1 MGYNSYYQYYGYSSP
16 YSSDVATSAAFGAL
30 GAFFGVI
37 MVFALVVGVLQ
48 IIAMWKLYTKAG
60 EKGWKSIIP
69 IYNLVIMYKI
79 SGVSPWLL
87 LIFLASFIPFI
98 GTIAVIVLNIYQT
111 HQFSKSFGKD
121 AGYTVGL
128 IFLPVIFYMI
138 LAFGNAE
145 YVGPGGKEKETE
157 TTTADAE

>member
-1 MGYNSYYQYYGYSSP
+1 MGYSSYDYYGYSSP
-16 YSSDVATSAAFGAL
+16 YSSNVATSAAFGAL

-37 MVFALVVGVLQ
+37 MIISIAVAILQ
-48 IIAMWKLYTKAG
+48 IVAMWKLFTKAG

-98 GTIAVIVLNIYQT
+98 GTIAVIILNIYQT
-111 HQFSKSFGKD
+111 YQFSKSFGKD

-138 LAFGNAE
+138 LAFGSAE
-145 YVGPGGKEKETE
+145 YVGPGGKESEV
-157 TTTADAE
+157 TTTDAE